1 MSTLPP
7 AQNLNRNDNDVPAGE
22 LLEYLDDRWF
32 DVLFQQGER
41 RGLRRGEAIRAAL
54 VTLWKLDRFR
64 LHR

>member
-1 MSTLPP
+1 MSTPPP

-22 LLEYLDDRWF
+22 LLEYLDDRRF

-41 RGLRRGEAIRAAL
+41 RGLRRGEAIRTAL

-64 LHR
+64 LRQ